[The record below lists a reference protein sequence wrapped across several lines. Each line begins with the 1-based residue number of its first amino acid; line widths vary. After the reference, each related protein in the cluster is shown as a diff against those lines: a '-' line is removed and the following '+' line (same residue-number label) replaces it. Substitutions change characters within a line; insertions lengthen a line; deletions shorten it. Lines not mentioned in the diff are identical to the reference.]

1 MTRGYV
7 SDVDG
12 DDTVMELPDCTISFD
27 ANRLSREQAVT
38 LGELGTVTEPWALHD
53 AKENKSFDH
62 TQMGDITFHLTLE
75 QAVMALMS
83 VGIMDNGMIEN
94 GPDKETE

>member
-75 QAVMALMS
+75 QAVMALMRLG
-83 VGIMDNGMIEN
+83 VMEPDVMDEE
-94 GPDKETE
+94 PDE

>member
-1 MTRGYV
+1 MTQGYV

-27 ANRLSREQAVT
+27 ANRLSREQAIT
-38 LGELGTVTEPWALHD
+38 LGELGTVSEPWALHE
-53 AKENKSFDH
+53 AKQSKSFDH
-62 TQMGDITFHLTLE
+62 TQMGNITFHLTLE

-83 VGIMDNGMIEN
+83 VGIMDNEMIDNDADE
-94 GPDKETE
+94 

>member
-1 MTRGYV
+1 MTQGYV

-12 DDTVMELPDCTISFD
+12 DDTVMQQPDCTITLDS
-27 ANRLSREQAVT
+27 NRLSREQAIT
-38 LGELGTVTEPWALHD
+38 LGELGTVSEPWALHE
-53 AKENKSFDH
+53 AKQGKSFDH

-83 VGIMDNGMIEN
+83 VGIMDNDMVDNDADE
-94 GPDKETE
+94 

>member
-12 DDTVMELPDCTISFD
+12 DDTVMQQPDCTITLDS
-27 ANRLSREQAVT
+27 NRLSREQAVT
-38 LGELGTVTEPWALHD
+38 LGELGTVSEPWALHE
-53 AKENKSFDH
+53 AKESKSFDH
-62 TQMGDITFHLTLE
+62 TQMGNITFHLTLE

-83 VGIMDNGMIEN
+83 VGIMDNEMIDGE
-94 GPDKETE
+94 ETE